1 MRGQD
6 QVSFTHIKS
15 LTVMR
20 RSKRLN
26 YVVQITSSNQISC
39 TQKNNLFYSLQNN
52 PEIEL
57 S

>member
-6 QVSFTHIKS
+6 QVSFTHIKN

-20 RSKRLN
+20 RSKRMN

-52 PEIEL
+52 PKIEL